1 MLREVCRVLRPSGR
15 LVLTE
20 FFERGPRK
28 AERNPAIDGCLLAV
42 AGRP

>member
-1 MLREVCRVLRPSGR
+1 MLRPSGR